1 MKRNLAAYSDGDA
14 IVGEDEGGV
23 DAGELRVG
31 HVELVF
37 IASRRKYAALTPRRT
52 SEPIRAKSEKEGLG
66 NQNNV

>member
-1 MKRNLAAYSDGDA
+1 MNLATYSDGDS

-37 IASRRKYAALTPRRT
+37 FASRRKYAALTPRRT
-52 SEPIRAKSEKEGLG
+52 SEWVQANSEKEELG
-66 NQNNV
+66 KKTTCDH

>member
-1 MKRNLAAYSDGDA
+1 MNLATYSDGDA

-37 IASRRKYAALTPRRT
+37 FASRRKYAALTPRRT
-52 SEPIRAKSEKEGLG
+52 SDQVKAKSEKEGLA
-66 NQNNV
+66 NQNNM

>member
-1 MKRNLAAYSDGDA
+1 MNLATYSDGDA

-37 IASRRKYAALTPRRT
+37 FASRRKYAALTPRRT
-52 SEPIRAKSEKEGLG
+52 SDQVKAKSEKEGLG
-66 NQNNV
+66 NQNNM